1 MKQEVL
7 LYVFCA
13 SGSYTV
19 CVLCPGPLY
28 VLCFRKFHCMCF
40 VPRKLYCRC
49 FMPRKLYCRCFMPRK
64 LYCRCFMPRKLY
76 CIFCLSSGNSLYI
89 STCVLCL
96 TKLNV
101 HMCTICILCIRKF
114 SVSVCMCFMPQEV
127 QSFCVCNC
135 LIALS
140 KSKRP
145 VIERLFF
152 AATSRCCTK
161 CRYS

>member
-28 VLCFRKFHCMCF
+28 VLCFRKFHCMCS
-40 VPRKLYCRC
+40 V
-49 FMPRKLYCRCFMPRK
+49 PRK